1 MINNLLELVK
11 YHEGQIAS
19 RSLSKKL
26 KTNNPITLYAMPAGE
41 SISNES
47 SKLAK
52 LIQVLEGSLQVEIAG
67 EKHILNQQG
76 LISIAANQVH
86 KLYALKDSKVLQIEV
101 ESQKKLI

>member
-1 MINNLLELVK
+1 MIDNLLELVK

-19 RSLSKKL
+19 CSLSKKL

>member
-1 MINNLLELVK
+1 MIENLFELVK

-19 RSLSKKL
+19 RSLNKKL
-26 KTNNPITLYAMPAGE
+26 EIENPITLYAMPAGE

-47 SKLAK
+47 SKLIK

-67 EKHILNQQG
+67 EKHIINHQG

-86 KLYALKDSKVLQIEV
+86 NLYALENSKVLQIEV

>member
-1 MINNLLELVK
+1 MIDNLLELVK

-47 SKLAK
+47 SKLTK

-76 LISIAANQVH
+76 LISIAVNQVH
-86 KLYALKDSKVLQIEV
+86 NLYALKDSKVLQIEV